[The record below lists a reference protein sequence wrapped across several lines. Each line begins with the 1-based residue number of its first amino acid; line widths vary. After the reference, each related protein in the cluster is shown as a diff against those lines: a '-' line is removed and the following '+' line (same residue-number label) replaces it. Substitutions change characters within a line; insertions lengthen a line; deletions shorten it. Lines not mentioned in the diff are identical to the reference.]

1 MTRLRRS
8 RPVEA
13 TDPAAA
19 LAAAL
24 EDAPDQLSRAK
35 ALALVCRAT
44 GWPVGH
50 AWVRFDG
57 HWRSGQDWF
66 DLDADRFAAL
76 RGLTLACDLG
86 PGRGIVAAVLHLE
99 STRLLGD
106 LSSLGSDL
114 RQREADKAGLADA
127 VGVPVFGDGAV
138 IAVLEFLVTS
148 SVEPTEEILDALRA
162 VGDLVAPPAEVVA
175 PPVTITRPVDA
186 THLPAL
192 PMKGFPWQQVSR
204 G

>member
-1 MTRLRRS
+1 
-8 RPVEA
+8 V
-13 TDPAAA
+13 A
-19 LAAAL
+19 LAEAL
-24 EDAPDQLSRAK
+24 DTAPDQLSRAK

-57 HWRSGQDWF
+57 NWRSGQDWC
-66 DLDADRFAAL
+66 DLDEERFAPM

-99 STRLLGD
+99 APRFLSD

-114 RQREADKAGLADA
+114 RRREAEKAGLAAA
-127 VGVPVFGDGAV
+127 VGVPVFSDGSI
-138 IAVLEFLVTS
+138 IAVLEFLLTAPVDPS
-148 SVEPTEEILDALRA
+148 ENLIDALRE
-162 VGDLVAPPAEVVA
+162 VGELVAPPAEVVA
-175 PPVTITRPVDA
+175 PAVTITRPVDA
-186 THLPAL
+186 SQLPAVPMRPFL
-192 PMKGFPWQQVSR
+192 PWLNVSR